1 VKSSSMFGEAA
12 KAAIFS
18 MLLVTTSGVCR
29 GLEGT
34 QVQDPVVQ
42 ESSKTGTNSSSV
54 GDDANAPQSK
64 PGYPAKVVTPSKQTP
79 DKKCRAHRDQRRQEG
94 TQIQGP
100 IVRESSKTGTN
111 SSSVGRDTNVGQW
124 KPGDPVKVVNPSKQT
139 ADKKCSATRD
149 QTKCKEGQTSKKP
162 EQK

>member
-29 GLEGT
+29 GQEGT
-34 QVQDPVVQ
+34 QVRDPVVR

-54 GDDANAPQSK
+54 GHDSNAPQPK
-64 PGYPAKVVTPSKQTP
+64 PGGAAKVATPSKQTP
-79 DKKCRAHRDQRRQEG
+79 DKKCRVHRDQRRQEG

-100 IVRESSKTGTN
+100 IVRESSRTGTN
-111 SSSVGRDTNVGQW
+111 SSSVGRDTNVPQW
-124 KPGDPVKVVNPSKQT
+124 KPGDPVKVVNPSKKT
-139 ADKKCSATRD
+139 ADKKCSATGD
-149 QTKCKEGQTSKKP
+149 QTKCKEGQTSKEP